1 MLTTLACCHCL
12 LYHFRLNPET
22 LDPDSKFR
30 SQFLFFEIFQ
40 ITFEPSYYFILVIS
54 KTGKGSNIS
63 QKSSNA
69 KKVVKSHL
77 LDASEAEK
85 IVGTNSVSTVLFNF
99 TAEKAGSYAAK
110 IILYALDN
118 MLDVRILALAIQTS
132 VPRRTLIL
140 SFKGPA
146 RQELTQEIPILN
158 SSDGDWIL
166 TASIQGMYVYCR
178 QNHLCLL
185 CCISVLN

>member
-12 LYHFRLNPET
+12 LCHFRLNPET

-30 SQFLFFEIFQ
+30 SQFLFFEISQ

-178 QNHLCLL
+178 QNHLC
-185 CCISVLN
+185 CISVFTN